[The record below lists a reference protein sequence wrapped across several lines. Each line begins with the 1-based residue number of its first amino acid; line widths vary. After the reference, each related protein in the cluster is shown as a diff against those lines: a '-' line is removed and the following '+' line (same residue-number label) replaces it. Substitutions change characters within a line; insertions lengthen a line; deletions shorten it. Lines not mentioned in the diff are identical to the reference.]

1 MRRTILICL
10 ALATLAGCAPQVR
23 QANYRPPRPDE
34 LRPGDTPPPPG
45 PFIESYAPPQVQQQP
60 PQVYLPP
67 MPQPYQL
74 PTGDALRA
82 QQPQPYMM
90 PPLRQTVCN
99 TQRFGNQLQTV
110 CQ

>member
-1 MRRTILICL
+1 MKRLLIL
-10 ALATLAGCAPQVR
+10 ALLPLAGCANDFTG

-34 LRPGDTPPPPG
+34 LRPGDIPPPPG
-45 PFIESYAPPQVQQQP
+45 PFIDSMPNATRVAPPSYAPRAYVP
-60 PQVYLPP
+60 
-67 MPQPYQL
+67 L
-74 PTGDALRA
+74 PTGEALRA

-90 PPLRQTVCN
+90 PTIPPQTVCN